1 MTTAVDKWPT
11 AAKLVAVAAAGHLP
25 TVLHHLKGHDRGNSG
40 IKMRTAADWQ
50 FCLKLSIYHPS
61 CTH

>member
-25 TVLHHLKGHDRGNSG
+25 TVLHHLKGHDR
-40 IKMRTAADWQ
+40 D
-50 FCLKLSIYHPS
+50 
-61 CTH
+61 